1 MVALFICQDLW
12 TDARRAVLFCT
23 DNIVTV
29 PGGGYINDI
38 GDGGDGDDVNEYYGD
53 FNENEGSLI

>member
-1 MVALFICQDLW
+1 MVALLICQDLW

-29 PGGGYINDI
+29 PDGGYINDI
-38 GDGGDGDDVNEYYGD
+38 GDGDGVNEYYGD
-53 FNENEGSLI
+53 LNENEGSLM

>member
-1 MVALFICQDLW
+1 M
-12 TDARRAVLFCT
+12 LFCT

-38 GDGGDGDDVNEYYGD
+38 GDGDDVNEYYGD
-53 FNENEGSLI
+53 FNENEGSLM